1 MADKRGAYMNL
12 EKLKSTL
19 AIVAMFIGAFAAQQK
34 AFAQTYPEHPG
45 KIIVPFAAGGPMDI
59 VARFVAQS
67 LEQKLGQP
75 FIVENKG
82 GAGGTLGT
90 RAGMASKPD
99 GYTLV
104 WGSSGSVAAAMELY
118 KSQNFDATSLIPIV
132 LVAKL
137 PHILVVPTDMPAK
150 SVSELVDF
158 FSKNPGKY
166 NYAGSLGAPPHLL
179 GAMFQSL
186 TKLDIQFVPYTGAAP
201 AIVDLLAGRTHM
213 MFDAITVLQPLVES
227 GKLRPLAIVDTHRWP
242 TLKNVP
248 TMPELGYP
256 GMTMV
261 AFSGLFAPAG
271 TDMAIVQKIN
281 QAVNESLRTPEAK
294 AVMDSIAANMELGSP
309 SDFQNFVNRESP
321 RWRELVRLSGAK
333 AE

>member
-1 MADKRGAYMNL
+1 MNWKKTKTVAAL
-12 EKLKSTL
+12 
-19 AIVAMFIGAFAAQQK
+19 IVTMLGLFATQQS
-34 AFAQTYPEHPG
+34 ALAQTYPDRPG

-82 GAGGTLGT
+82 GAGGTVGT

-99 GYTLV
+99 GYTLI

-118 KSQNFDATSLIPIV
+118 KSQNYDSTSLIPIV

-150 SVSELVDF
+150 SVSELVEF
-158 FSKNPGKY
+158 LRKNPGKY

-227 GKLRPLAIVDTHRWP
+227 GKLRPLAIVDTQRWP
-242 TLKNVP
+242 TLKDVP

-271 TDMAIVQKIN
+271 TDKAIIEKLN
-281 QAVNESLRTPEAK
+281 QAVNDALRTPEAK

-309 SDFQNFVNRESP
+309 TDFQNFVNRESP
-321 RWRELVRLSGAK
+321 RWRELVRISGAK

>member
-1 MADKRGAYMNL
+1 MNW
-12 EKLKSTL
+12 EKIKSTVLIIAVALCTL
-19 AIVAMFIGAFAAQQK
+19 AMEQNAI
-34 AFAQTYPEHPG
+34 AQTYPDRPG
-45 KIIVPFAAGGPMDI
+45 KIIVPFPAGGPMDI

-90 RAGMASKPD
+90 RAGMAAKPD

-118 KSQNFDATSLIPIV
+118 KSQNFDATSLIPIA

-150 SVSELVDF
+150 SVNELVEF
-158 FSKNPGKY
+158 LAKNPGKY

-227 GKLRPLAIVDTHRWP
+227 GKLRPLAIVDAQRWP
-242 TLKNVP
+242 TLKDVP

-271 TDMAIVQKIN
+271 TDKTIVEKIN
-281 QAVNESLRTPEAK
+281 QAVNESLRTPDAK
-294 AVMDSIAANMELGSP
+294 AVMDSIAANTELGTP
-309 SDFQNFVNRESP
+309 ADFQNFVNRESP
-321 RWRELVRLSGAK
+321 RWRELVRISGAK

>member
-1 MADKRGAYMNL
+1 MNWKKTKTVAVL
-12 EKLKSTL
+12 
-19 AIVAMFIGAFAAQQK
+19 IVTMLGLFATQQS
-34 AFAQTYPEHPG
+34 ALAQTYPDRPG

-82 GAGGTLGT
+82 GAGGTVGT

-99 GYTLV
+99 GYTLI

-118 KSQNFDATSLIPIV
+118 KSQNYDSTSLIPIV

-150 SVSELVDF
+150 SVSELVEF
-158 FSKNPGKY
+158 LRKNPGKY

-227 GKLRPLAIVDTHRWP
+227 GKLRPLAIVDTQRWP
-242 TLKNVP
+242 TLKDVP

-271 TDMAIVQKIN
+271 TDRAIIEKLN
-281 QAVNESLRTPEAK
+281 QAVNDALRTPEAK

-309 SDFQNFVNRESP
+309 TDFQNFVNRESP
-321 RWRELVRLSGAK
+321 RWRELVRISGAK